1 MIYLQVGIVGAPAD
15 TRTKETK
22 PIEDDWTPSWNDTFE
37 FPLTVPE
44 LAILRVEVRE
54 YDTSGKSEFAG
65 QTCLPIAELRS
76 GIRAVPL
83 HNRKGEK
90 YKSVKLLMCF
100 KFEDTNLSNESSL

>member
-1 MIYLQVGIVGAPAD
+1 MIQLQVGIAGAPAD
-15 TRTKETK
+15 TKTKETK
-22 PIEDDWTPSWNDTFE
+22 PIEDDWTPSWNDSFE

-83 HNRKGEK
+83 HSRKGEK
-90 YKSVKLLMCF
+90 YKSARLLMRF
-100 KFEDTNLSNESSL
+100 NLEEIRDSD